1 MKNNACKTS
10 SDCGHK
16 VVAYIVLAAA
26 LAAGFLTQ
34 SWEAFTLGLF
44 VIAAVLFRGKKHG
57 CSPCNGCGSCSC
69 CCGCFSGKSYDAAC
83 EAPAAAPKKTAG
95 RKKTTKKSA

>member
-1 MKNNACKTS
+1 MKNSTCKSS

-26 LAAGFLTQ
+26 LAVGFLTQ

-44 VIAAVLFRGKKHG
+44 IIAAVMFRGKK
-57 CSPCNGCGSCSC
+57 NGCHPSCDS
-69 CCGCFSGKSYDAAC
+69 SVNAYDVAC
-83 EAPAAAPKKTAG
+83 DVPAAAPTAKKTPG
-95 RKKTTKKSA
+95 RKKTTKKTA